1 MAIGRN
7 SPCPCGSG
15 KKYKHC
21 CLRKGQTQ
29 PSEGSGGMSSKFR
42 FESGSYG
49 DFGRGF
55 FPSIIC
61 YVETQSGTD
70 TPHFCLANTAKLCV
84 LEDEAD
90 TIAHEDLEIAFAAK
104 QSGGTDED
112 VAMVL
117 KKAGYVSVEGFNR
130 SGFNSP
136 KLASYLQF

>member
-7 SPCPCGSG
+7 SSCPCGSG

-21 CLRKGQTQ
+21 CLRKEQTQ
-29 PSEGSGGMSSKFR
+29 PSERIGGISPKYR

-61 YVETQSGTD
+61 YVQTHLGTN
-70 TPHFCLANTAKLCV
+70 TPHFCLAKTAKLCFR
-84 LEDEAD
+84 EDEAD
-90 TIAHEDLEIAFAAK
+90 TIANGDLEIAFAAK
-104 QSGGTDED
+104 KNSGTDED

-117 KKAGYVSVEGFNR
+117 KKAGYVSVEDFNIVADQND
-130 SGFNSP
+130 SGNG
-136 KLASYLQF
+136 